1 MLFRSRLSLHLL
13 LVESFAKWEVHNHC
27 KEADDTA
34 EGSDESPE
42 IDVEFGEDGEDG
54 TEESWEGDE
63 EP

>member
-1 MLFRSRLSLHLL
+1 MHLL

-42 IDVEFGEDGEDG
+42 IDVEFGEDGEEG